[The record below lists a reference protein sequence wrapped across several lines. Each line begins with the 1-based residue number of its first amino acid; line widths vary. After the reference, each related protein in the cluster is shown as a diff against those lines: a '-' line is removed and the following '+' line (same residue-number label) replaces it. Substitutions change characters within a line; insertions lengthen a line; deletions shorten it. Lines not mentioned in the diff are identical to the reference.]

1 MNTSSTHGS
10 SMNTSAHG
18 STIHRTSMTFRK
30 SEPAK
35 YDYEMPSRSQHGTA
49 TGTNDN
55 NEEEDE
61 DVPTTEA
68 VVDETPETPFWANPT
83 DDDDDDADAA
93 VDTFFAKLFKR
104 AEGKVDASTANNPA
118 NNPDNDNNNDDDTFF
133 AKLFKKNDANAD
145 DDDDDDNASASI
157 DRNYGDFLQYMDF
170 LELVEF
176 MTVLKTKTTG
186 MPPRKIESK
195 VEQLEKLM
203 EETKGQ
209 TDLNDDA
216 EDTDTSSTWKFLEFL
231 MGKKNDEHPE
241 TKVHYRNFLR
251 WLSSPPGTTPASF
264 RSETKGP
271 SQEDIWK
278 EIAEGMAPK
287 EERVSGKVS
296 MAALWSYI
304 ATPPFAEGEESTTS
318 ASTSTTKR
326 SGIWSWF
333 GYAADATAKGMERK
347 DADGGIEKARELEED
362 TNTSTGTAS
371 SDNHIV

>member
-93 VDTFFAKLFKR
+93 V
-104 AEGKVDASTANNPA
+104 
-118 NNPDNDNNNDDDTFF
+118 DTFF

-241 TKVHYRNFLR
+241 TKVHYRNFLH

-287 EERVSGKVS
+287 EERVSAKVS

-304 ATPPFAEGEESTTS
+304 ATPPFAEGEES
-318 ASTSTTKR
+318 STSKSKR